1 MKKII
6 SLTVALLMFFG
17 MFNIFVFA
25 EDDKKFYVV
34 LGDSIAYGSGL
45 KNSQEACYGKIVAD
59 TNGYDYVNHA
69 VPGHTSTDL
78 ISLLDDETVISDIIK
93 ADIISI
99 SAGGN
104 DFLKNNP
111 SDLIFDAALED
122 DYSGFGEISQMFY
135 ENFSQIIDK
144 INLLNPDAVIIM
156 QTLYNPQSGDL
167 GILYQHGVDEINSK
181 IYLYAENNPGEIYV
195 ADVACAF
202 GDDLKNIAK
211 DGIHPSAKGNV
222 IIAETILDLLFE
234 LDLGTSDIPVIAEE
248 GKDIRAS
255 FFRNFAMKLL
265 PYIIKLIAYFYR
277 LTV

>member
-6 SLTVALLMFFG
+6 TLTVALLMFFG

-195 ADVACAF
+195 ADVASAF
-202 GDDLKNIAK
+202 GDDMKNIAK

-248 GKDIRAS
+248 GKDIRES

>member
-6 SLTVALLMFFG
+6 TLTVALLMFFG
-17 MFNIFVFA
+17 MINIFVFA

-78 ISLLDDETVISDIIK
+78 ISLLDYETVISDIIK

-181 IYLYAENNPGEIYV
+181 IHLYAENNPGEIYV

-202 GDDLKNIAK
+202 GDDSKNIAK

>member
-6 SLTVALLMFFG
+6 TLTVALLMFFG
-17 MFNIFVFA
+17 MINIFVFA

-45 KNSQEACYGKIVAD
+45 KNSQEACYGKTVAD

-78 ISLLDDETVISDIIK
+78 ISLLDDETIISDIIK

-195 ADVACAF
+195 ADVASAF
-202 GDDLKNIAK
+202 GGDLKNIAK

-222 IIAETILDLLFE
+222 IIAETILDLLSE
-234 LDLGTSDIPVIAEE
+234 LNLGTSDIPVIAEE

>member
-6 SLTVALLMFFG
+6 TLTVALLMFFG

-78 ISLLDDETVISDIIK
+78 ISLLDNETVISDIIK

-195 ADVACAF
+195 ADVASAF

>member
-6 SLTVALLMFFG
+6 TLTVALLMFFG

-195 ADVACAF
+195 ADVASAF
-202 GDDLKNIAK
+202 GDDMKNIAK
-211 DGIHPSAKGNV
+211 DGVHPSAKGNV
-222 IIAETILDLLFE
+222 IIAETILDLLSE
-234 LDLGTSDIPVIAEE
+234 LNLGTSDIPVIAEE